1 MAGYTLLRSGS
12 TGEDVKK
19 LQNALIGAGYDVG
32 KSGSDG
38 IYGAN
43 TESAVRKY
51 QQDNGLS
58 VDGIAGEQTM
68 GKLFGNMNKPSVQG
82 AETQGTQSPVPDYSQ
97 YQYDPTAN
105 KAYLEALAAL
115 QQAQKTMP
123 TYQGTYDQQL
133 QDLYEQIVNRE
144 KFSYD
149 LNADA
154 LYQQYRDQYTQQGKL
169 AMMDTMGQAQAM
181 TGGYGNSY
189 AQSVGQ
195 QTYQGYLQQL
205 NDVVPELYGM
215 ALDQYNQEGQN
226 LLNQYSMLGDLAD
239 TEYARYQDALDQY
252 WQNLTYQKQLVDD
265 AYDQGYTNWYQSYQM
280 GADADNTAYQKQ
292 QDAYE
297 KLVSLITSTGYTP
310 TEEELKAAGMSSSQ
324 AKSYAD
330 YYKKQNGDSGG
341 SSGGS
346 SYGSESG
353 SGGYDNGGLSD
364 SQVKALQK
372 ALGVTADGMYG
383 SQSKKA
389 AGGLSA
395 KEAYEKYVVG
405 GEQEQNVQ
413 QETGVQQEPTGF
425 TGTTYNEAVAYMKN
439 NGVPNAK
446 ASNLM
451 TSSEWSRRRDSYKR
465 TGVGGT
471 EVKNYN
477 SYAEYIADFVEYAI
491 ESYGK

>member
-32 KSGSDG
+32 KSGADG

-58 VDGIAGEQTM
+58 VDGIAGDMTLGRLYGNSEQKSGFVPTR
-68 GKLFGNMNKPSVQG
+68 
-82 AETQGTQSPVPDYSQ
+82 ETYGFNYTP
-97 YQYDPTAN
+97 YQESDNVA
-105 KAYLEALAAL
+105 KAQAML
-115 QQAQKTMP
+115 QQQMAQKP
-123 TYQGTYDQQL
+123 GEYQSQWQDQL
-133 QDLYEQIVNRE
+133 NDTIDRILNRE

-149 LNADA
+149 INNDA
-154 LYQQYRDQYTQQGKL
+154 LYQQYKDQYTRLGKMSML
-169 AMMDTMGQAQAM
+169 DTMGQAQAM

-189 AQSVGQ
+189 SQSVGQ
-195 QTYQGYLQQL
+195 QAYNDQLSKL
-205 NDVVPELYGM
+205 NDVVPELYQM
-215 ALDQYNQEGQN
+215 ALDKYNQEGQD
-226 LLNQYSMLGDLAD
+226 LYNQYAMLGDRENLD
-239 TEYARYQDALDQY
+239 YSRYQDALNRWYTDRDYLQNRYDTERDYDYEQY
-252 WQNLTYQKQLVDD
+252 MNDLNTR
-265 AYDQGYTNWYQSYQM
+265 YQM
-280 GADADNTAYQKQ
+280 YRDQMSDEQWQKEFDLQ
-292 QDAYE
+292 NSDY
-297 KLVSLITSTGYTP
+297 
-310 TEEELKAAGMSSSQ
+310 SS
-324 AKSYAD
+324 
-330 YYKKQNGDSGG
+330 GSGRSG

-346 SYGSESG
+346 SSGSESW

-413 QETGVQQEPTGF
+413 QETGVQQEPAGF

>member
-32 KSGSDG
+32 QSGADG

-330 YYKKQNGDSGG
+330 YYKKQNGNSGY
-341 SSGGS
+341 SSGSGRS
-346 SYGSESG
+346 GG
-353 SGGYDNGGLSD
+353 SGGYSESNGYTEYDGESDGTTNSVNSTQGSGKQLSPYADLVKTLDEITSTGEAEKQEISGLIQSAVQ
-364 SQVKALQK
+364 SGAINQKQAQQLLNHYANRGVKAPGK
-372 ALGVTADGMYG
+372 
-383 SQSKKA
+383 
-389 AGGLSA
+389 
-395 KEAYEKYVVG
+395 
-405 GEQEQNVQ
+405 
-413 QETGVQQEPTGF
+413 QETEMMNKG
-425 TGTTYNEAVAYMKN
+425 K
-439 NGVPNAK
+439 K
-446 ASNLM
+446 M
-451 TSSEWSRRRDSYKR
+451 TSRYDPLGTMSGGRWKR
-465 TGVGGT
+465 G
-471 EVKNYN
+471 N
-477 SYAEYIADFVEYAI
+477 
-491 ESYGK
+491 